1 MGRRYRPQK
10 ARGAAPDPLMAW
22 YLKDRART
30 DAWIDTDVA
39 RSCTSKQQYSSE
51 ADAHA
56 HALMNGRDHVL
67 PDDVQALCVSVLGH
81 RLQVTERSRYAGRG
95 AAAVLTDIL
104 GVVPVPT

>member
-56 HALMNGRDHVL
+56 HALMNGMGN
-67 PDDVQALCVSVLGH
+67 ALYSYEC
-81 RLQVTERSRYAGRG
+81 RYCGFWH
-95 AAAVLTDIL
+95 LTRR
-104 GVVPVPT
+104 PN